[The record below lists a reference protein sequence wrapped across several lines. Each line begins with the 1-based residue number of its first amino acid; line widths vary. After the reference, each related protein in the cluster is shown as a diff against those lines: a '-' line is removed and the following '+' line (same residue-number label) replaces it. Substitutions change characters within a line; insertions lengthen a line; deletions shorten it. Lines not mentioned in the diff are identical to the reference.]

1 MATRKRQPKKQQPT
15 EPSVVESTGVT
26 TEEGVE
32 EVVVE
37 TQQEP
42 TEPSTPAQK
51 VKNEAGL
58 DTIEGIR
65 VLIRSEGELKD
76 KLTKIINDGMPSVR
90 FHVAK
95 LVKYADAMSV
105 DKPDMLDQLIANNN
119 YDLYNTIIQMIEVKD
134 KALFKLL
141 MDITTLVIK
150 DNCGDGEAFNLYMLH
165 RGDMKWKW
173 GQNTLETYQGLMHVF
188 CTLADLSTRQEK
200 LKTIH
205 ITHEKFSVSETALN
219 NVKQYYGY

>member
-1 MATRKRQPKKQQPT
+1 MATRKRQPKKQPT
-15 EPSVVESTGVT
+15 ETPTPELTEVT
-26 TEEGVE
+26 TEEGVDNTAA
-32 EVVVE
+32 V
-37 TQQEP
+37 TPQEP
-42 TEPSTPAQK
+42 KEPITPPQ
-51 VKNEAGL
+51 EAKGEPEL

-65 VLIRSEGELKD
+65 VLIRTDGELKD

-95 LVKYADAMSV
+95 LVKYAEAMSA
-105 DKPDMLDQLIANNN
+105 DKPDMPDQLIANNN
-119 YDLYNTIIQMIEVKD
+119 FDLYNTIIQMIEVKD

-173 GQNTLETYQGLMHVF
+173 GQNTLETYQGLMYVF
-188 CTLADLSTRQEK
+188 CTLADLSTRPEK
-200 LKTIH
+200 LKTIN